1 MRLAILSGSL
11 VIHYCNNSTAT
22 SRRRQIS
29 QHRQEVVELIKKF
42 IENDIIVVGGKDDL
56 AVEAQNNATSLYA
69 ILIRSMLLI

>member
-1 MRLAILSGSL
+1 M
-11 VIHYCNNSTAT
+11 
-22 SRRRQIS
+22 
-29 QHRQEVVELIKKF
+29 IKKF